1 MRGFKNKRIIK
12 ITDSHNNTV
21 EDAVADERRLR
32 ILLNGREVLKMYC
45 SPIMIREL
53 VAGFLTTEGIVNGG
67 WCSERMSIQYDEDIV
82 VDVPVEGEVRLEG
95 AARTSGCVGGMTF
108 ERPLD
113 NGDIQDNLR
122 VGMQDLRELFRQFQ
136 TKSGLYNLTGC
147 IHSAAISDGEHI
159 IVCGED
165 IGRHNAVDKVIGYC
179 VLEHISLQD
188 KIILVS
194 GRLSSEMATKCARWD
209 IPIVVSRAA
218 PTALA
223 INIAEK
229 KGITMIGFM
238 RGKRLNIYT
247 HPHRVLR

>member
-1 MRGFKNKRIIK
+1 MKGYKKKNIVK
-12 ITDSHNNTV
+12 ITESHNNTV

-32 ILLNGREVLKMYC
+32 ILINGKEALKMYC

-67 WCSERMSIQYDEDIV
+67 WCAERMSIQYEEDII
-82 VDVPVEGEVRLEG
+82 VDVPVEGEVHLEG
-95 AARTSGCVGGMTF
+95 GAITSGCVGGMTF
-108 ERPLD
+108 ERPLTGGAAAD
-113 NGDIQDNLR
+113 GLQIEKQKLGD
-122 VGMQDLRELFRQFQ
+122 LFQQFQ
-136 TKSGLYNLTGC
+136 KKSDLYNMTGC
-147 IHSAAISDGEHI
+147 IHSAAISDGNHI
-159 IVCGED
+159 MVCAED

-179 VLEHISLQD
+179 VLESIPLHD

-194 GRLSSEMATKCARWD
+194 GRLSSEMATKCSRWG

-223 INIAEK
+223 IDIAESHR
-229 KGITMIGFM
+229 ITMVGFM

-247 HPHRVLR
+247 RPERIIR

>member
-1 MRGFKNKRIIK
+1 MRGFKNRRIIK
-12 ITDSHNNTV
+12 ITESHNHTV

-32 ILLNGREVLKMYC
+32 ILLNGKEVVKMYC
-45 SPIMIREL
+45 SPVMIREL

-67 WCSERMSIQYDEDIV
+67 WCSERMSVLYDEDIV
-82 VDVPVEGEVRLEG
+82 VDVPVEGEVRLDG

-113 NGDIQDNLR
+113 NGRIQD
-122 VGMQDLRELFRQFQ
+122 DLRIGIQELREIFRLFQ
-136 TKSGLYNLTGC
+136 TQSGLYNLTGC
-147 IHSAAISDGEHI
+147 IHSAAISDGKHI
-159 IVCGED
+159 VVCAED

-179 VLEHISLQD
+179 VLEHIALHD

-194 GRLSSEMATKCARWD
+194 GRLSSEMAAKCARWG

-223 INIAEK
+223 MNIAEK
-229 KGITMIGFM
+229 RGITMIGFM
-238 RGKRLNIYT
+238 RGTRLNIYT
-247 HPHRVLR
+247 HPDRIVR